1 VPPQPNQL
9 WDPRSGRCALG
20 LEIRLPPSPL
30 HSSRHDRALPRAA
43 APCSPSCSSMAPRSG
58 DSTAPSSH
66 LPPHG
71 SLQTGPQYPPLSQ
84 SSKCSVSMD
93 SPPPPGERGNAATM
107 VRHLHL
113 HSVSMV
119 GSGRIAGA
127 CGLSSGMC
135 LAAVAFGVQ

>member
-1 VPPQPNQL
+1 ML
-9 WDPRSGRCALG
+9 RSGAILTSPPNSQQPASVG
-20 LEIRLPPSPL
+20 LLAPTRTRLWAIKASGEL
-30 HSSRHDRALPRAA
+30 LSRHGGSQLSSRGEREKPGQKSFASAA
-43 APCSPSCSSMAPRSG
+43 APSN
-58 DSTAPSSH
+58 H

-71 SLQTGPQYPPLSQ
+71 SLQTRPHYPPLSQ

-107 VRHLHL
+107 VRHLCL

-127 CGLSSGMC
+127 RGW
-135 LAAVAFGVQ
+135 